1 MKTLVNTSTKISKYL
16 MEDSV
21 PVHIGSNYTSI
32 KNSGT
37 NHIWDLK
44 SDNTILYQNITDAPS
59 DWANGKYKY
68 DGETWTKNPDYVE
81 PKSD

>member
-1 MKTLVNTSTKISKYL
+1 MKTIVQTTTKISKWI
-16 MEDSV
+16 MEDSER
-21 PVHIGSNYTSI
+21 VHIGGNYTSVG
-32 KNSGT
+32 NPVE
-37 NHIWDLK
+37 NQIWDLK
-44 SDNTILYQNITDAPS
+44 SSNAVLYENITDTPS